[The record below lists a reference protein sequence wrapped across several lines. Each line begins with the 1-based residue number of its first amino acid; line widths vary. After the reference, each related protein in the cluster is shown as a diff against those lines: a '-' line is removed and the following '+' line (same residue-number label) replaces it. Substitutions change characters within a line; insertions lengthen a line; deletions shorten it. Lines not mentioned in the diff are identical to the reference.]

1 MATPSAVKKFLTKVY
16 NKMPIKITWYRKDK
30 NSFLSSIFSSN
41 YQFVKRSTF
50 SKKIETLAFETN
62 NLGAQPLWQGYKSFN
77 KGGNGRKPDEVR
89 THPRMGEVFTQ
100 LVVDKKPTTVVEF
113 GTAFGV
119 SGMYFLAGLEQN
131 GTGELLTFEPNTIWA
146 DIARN
151 NLQQISNRFI
161 LTVGTFE
168 ENIGKLLTN
177 RPLIDIAF
185 IDAIHTKEFVQKQLE
200 IVLSKAS
207 KNAIILLDD
216 IDFSEDMSECWEEAA
231 ADPRFVSSVKLG
243 NRVGI
248 LECR

>member
-1 MATPSAVKKFLTKVY
+1 MESGSVVKKFLAKAY
-16 NKMPIKITWYRKDK
+16 NQMPVKITWHRKDK
-30 NSFLSSIFSSN
+30 NSFLGNIFSRN
-41 YQFVKRSTF
+41 YYFTKSSAF
-50 SKKIETLAFETN
+50 SKKIETLAAETN

-77 KGGNGRKPDEVR
+77 KGGTGRKPDEVR
-89 THPRMGEVFTQ
+89 TNPKMGDIFTQ
-100 LVVDKKPTTVVEF
+100 LAVNKKPNTIVEF

-161 LTVGTFE
+161 LTNGTFE
-168 ENIGKLLTN
+168 ENIDQLLTN

-216 IDFSEDMSECWEEAA
+216 IDFSEDMSECWEESA
-231 ADPRFVSSVKLG
+231 ADPRFVSSLKLG

-248 LECR
+248 LECP